1 MRPTGTGNRLA
12 TRPKTTARPKK
23 SRTVPCS
30 GSKVRLAGSAVAA
43 LALAA
48 ALLAT
53 APAAGAAPLATAAQP
68 AGAAPLATAAQV
80 GRAKSPGTGAA
91 RPGAGATRP
100 GTGAARADTGAT
112 RPGAGATRADS
123 GAARPGGVSGPLTG
137 DGVQDNI
144 TPVAWNGTD
153 LVTAQI
159 VPDNDLLAWEQV
171 PGASSWQQET
181 VATPASIGGADL
193 GYPSIAA
200 TASSVQVVSE
210 DTSGN
215 IWFFQQADGTT
226 TWSAPQFVGTVT
238 SDLPD
243 GGTAP
248 AIAWTGVPGHTGT
261 NSVITVE
268 DNGAVR
274 FWYQNGRGWTEETV
288 ASGGYYYPVVTA
300 TDRGI
305 VIVALGPGSALH
317 SFYQPY
323 GGSGWTSDG
332 TVGVKSGQWFG
343 GLSVTWDGVN
353 VDVVASLNDGAS
365 GGLDGMLPDKLVFL
379 WKSDSAR
386 SWSDEDISGPS
397 SAQPLAG
404 FTPDIA
410 FTGFNLVIDAL
421 QLVRVTS
428 SGATYRIGFW
438 WQGSTFTKFT
448 FEQVATAADPSEFD
462 EVTLASTRDATSS
475 GEVAIV
481 SAFTTNTWATTG
493 LADWTQPTGAKG
505 WTRHTITS
513 P

>member
-1 MRPTGTGNRLA
+1 MRPTGTGHGPA
-12 TRPKTTARPKK
+12 TRPKK
-23 SRTVPCS
+23 SRAVPRS
-30 GSKVRLAGSAVAA
+30 AIRVRLAGSAAAA

-53 APAAGAAPLATAAQP
+53 APAAGAASLGRAVSPGAASLPP
-68 AGAAPLATAAQV
+68 AGA
-80 GRAKSPGTGAA
+80 
-91 RPGAGATRP
+91 
-100 GTGAARADTGAT
+100 
-112 RPGAGATRADS
+112 
-123 GAARPGGVSGPLTG
+123 
-137 DGVQDNI
+137 GVQDNI

-159 VPDNDLLAWEQV
+159 VPDDDLLAWEQV

-193 GYPSIAA
+193 GYPSITA
-200 TASSVQVVSE
+200 TASAVQVVSE

-238 SDLPD
+238 PDAPD

-274 FWYQNGRGWTEETV
+274 FWFQNGRGGWTEETV

-305 VIVALGPGSALH
+305 VIVALGPGGALH

-323 GGSGWTSDG
+323 GGSGWNSYG

-353 VDVVASLNDGAS
+353 VDVVASFNDGAT
-365 GGLDGMLPDKLVFL
+365 GGQDGMLPDKLVFL
-379 WKSDSAR
+379 WKSDSSR
-386 SWSDEDISGPS
+386 YWSDEDISGPS
-397 SAQPLAG
+397 SAQPLVG
-404 FTPDIA
+404 WTPDIA

-421 QLVRVTS
+421 QAP
-428 SGATYRIGFW
+428 SGGTFRLDFW
-438 WQGSTFTKFT
+438 WQGSTFTNFT

-475 GEVAIV
+475 GEIAIV

>member
-1 MRPTGTGNRLA
+1 MRPTGTGHGPA
-12 TRPKTTARPKK
+12 TRPKK
-23 SRTVPCS
+23 SRAVPRS
-30 GSKVRLAGSAVAA
+30 AIRVRLAGSAAAA

-53 APAAGAAPLATAAQP
+53 APAAGAASLGRAVSPGAASLPP
-68 AGAAPLATAAQV
+68 AGA
-80 GRAKSPGTGAA
+80 
-91 RPGAGATRP
+91 
-100 GTGAARADTGAT
+100 
-112 RPGAGATRADS
+112 
-123 GAARPGGVSGPLTG
+123 
-137 DGVQDNI
+137 GVQDNI

-159 VPDNDLLAWEQV
+159 VPDDDLLAWEQV

-274 FWYQNGRGWTEETV
+274 FWFQNGRGGWTEETV

-305 VIVALGPGSALH
+305 VIVALGPGGALH

-353 VDVVASLNDGAS
+353 VDVVASFNDGAT

-386 SWSDEDISGPS
+386 SWSDEDITGPS
-397 SAQPLAG
+397 SAQPLVG
-404 FTPDIA
+404 FTPGIA
-410 FTGFNLVIDAL
+410 FTGFNLVIDAN
-421 QLVRVTS
+421 QLVGTSS
-428 SGATYRIGFW
+428 SGATCRVGFW
-438 WQGSTFTKFT
+438 WQGSTFTDFT
-448 FEQVATAADPSEFD
+448 FEPVATTKDPSEYD

-481 SAFTTNTWATTG
+481 SAFTTNTWTTTG